1 MIKRVLSLVTGAA
14 LLLSSLA
21 AFAHPAQDVVERTTN
36 QIMKILSEDK
46 ERLQT
51 DRDYLQQVID
61 EQIMPVLD
69 FEAMT
74 ALSIG
79 KHWRSATD
87 AQKKELIEQFQQLLI
102 NTYMSALELY
112 SGQEMTYKP
121 FRPSERENRAVVR
134 ASFAQPNSNK
144 GVPVNYK
151 LRLTNGEWRIYD
163 IDVNNI
169 NLVNTYRSTF
179 NQRIAQSG
187 IDGLI
192 EEMKEKNAAA
202 EAAAV
207 AEAGQN

>member
-1 MIKRVLSLVTGAA
+1 MIKRVLGLVTGAA
-14 LLLSSLA
+14 LLLSSAL
-21 AFAHPAQDVVERTTN
+21 AFAHPAQDVVEKTTN
-36 QIMKILSEDK
+36 EIMTILTNDK
-46 ERLQT
+46 ERLQN
-51 DRDYLQQVID
+51 DRAYLQQVID

-79 KHWRSATD
+79 KNWRSATEQ
-87 AQKKELIEQFQQLLI
+87 QKKDLIEQFEQLLI

-112 SGQEMTYKP
+112 TGQAMEFKP
-121 FRPSERENRAVVR
+121 FRPEAREDRAVVR

-151 LRLTNGEWRIYD
+151 LRLNDGVWKIYD

-192 EEMKEKNAAA
+192 EEMKQKNAAA
-202 EAAAV
+202 ASKS
-207 AEAGQN
+207 AGNS

>member
-1 MIKRVLSLVTGAA
+1 MIKHLLSLATGALFLIGSAVA
-14 LLLSSLA
+14 L
-21 AFAHPAQDVVERTTN
+21 AHPAQDVVEKTTN
-36 QIMKILSEDK
+36 EIMTILANDK
-46 ERLQT
+46 ERLQN
-51 DRDYLQQVID
+51 DRAYLQKVID

-79 KHWRSATD
+79 KNWRTATES
-87 AQKKELIEQFQQLLI
+87 QKTELIEQFEQLLI

-112 SGQEMTYKP
+112 SGQEMDFKP
-121 FRPSERENRAVVR
+121 FRPEGRDDRAVVR
-134 ASFAQPNSNK
+134 ASFSQPNSNK

-151 LRLTNGEWRIYD
+151 LRLNDGAWKIYD

-192 EEMKEKNAAA
+192 EEMKQKNASAA
-202 EAAAV
+202 K
-207 AEAGQN
+207 AGGNS

>member
-1 MIKRVLSLVTGAA
+1 MIKRIFSLATGA
-14 LLLSSLA
+14 LLLISSAVAL
-21 AFAHPAQDVVERTTN
+21 AHPAQDVVEKTTN
-36 QIMKILSEDK
+36 EIMTILANDK
-46 ERLQT
+46 ERLQN
-51 DRDYLQQVID
+51 DREFLQTVID

-79 KHWRSATD
+79 KNWRTATD
-87 AQKKELIEQFQQLLI
+87 TQKAELIEQFEQLLI

-112 SGQEMTYKP
+112 SGQEMEFKP
-121 FRPSERENRAVVR
+121 FRPEGREDRAVVR
-134 ASFAQPNSNK
+134 ASFSQPNSNK

-151 LRLTNGEWRIYD
+151 LRLTNDEWKIYD

-192 EEMKEKNAAA
+192 EEMKQKNAAA
-202 EAAAV
+202 KAA
-207 AEAGQN
+207 GNS